1 MKSHIKVCRSFL
13 LFFGLF
19 LAGNNI
25 VAQVTIAP
33 TNLYITDENK
43 FGTYLVINS
52 SNTPQEISVNF
63 IFGYGKSNKNGVREY
78 FYGDTLDYNNFS
90 IAKWIRAFPQNFVL
104 PPGQRQ
110 VVRLRINNPNN
121 LDDGTYWARIK
132 TTSSP
137 VSPPIEL
144 ESNNNV
150 SAAIG
155 VKIEQI
161 SGVFFKKGDV
171 NTGIEI
177 QEIRT
182 SINEEAL
189 TILTDIK
196 RLGNSPFLGT
206 ITATLSEQN
215 GNIVGESFVSTS
227 IYFDETVKQEI
238 NISDLN
244 SGTYEL
250 KIEFRTSRGD
260 ISDNDIVKMN
270 PVSKTEIIN
279 IQ

>member
-1 MKSHIKVCRSFL
+1 MKSHIKVCRSFV
-13 LFFGLF
+13 LFFVLF
-19 LAGNNI
+19 LLGNNI
-25 VAQVTIAP
+25 IAQVTIAP

-43 FGTYLVINS
+43 FGTYLVINN

-63 IFGYGKSNKNGVREY
+63 IFGYGRSNRDGIREY

-90 IAKWIRAFPQNFVL
+90 IANWIRAFPQNFVL
-104 PPGQRQ
+104 SPGQRQ

-121 LDDGTYWARIK
+121 LADGTYWARIK

-182 SINEEAL
+182 SLNDETL
-189 TILTDIK
+189 TILTDLK

-206 ITATLSEQN
+206 ITASLSDQN
-215 GNIVGESFVSTS
+215 GKIVGESFVSTS
-227 IYFDETVKQEI
+227 IYFDETLKQEMD
-238 NISDLN
+238 ISDLN
-244 SGTYEL
+244 TGTYEL
-250 KIEFRTSRGD
+250 KIEFRTNRGD
-260 ISDNDIVKMN
+260 ISSDDIVKMN
-270 PVSKTEIIN
+270 PVSKTKIIN